1 MFVAPPKIN
10 IPVPMTATDV
20 LEGVAARLKEWME
33 FLSTSAIPPDVVEL
47 TPIPNTQCDAVT
59 VAVFV
64 LRRLWT
70 TFPRTICPL
79 KPLNGCVVE
88 LTAMPVS
95 AIVGN
100 EVLEFSVV
108 VVKSRTVLFSTVTI
122 PLLMRIPRMN
132 CVPDAVEVP
141 LLFRLAMVFPD
152 TIVRTWLDPAL
163 MLIPV
168 SCWVPVAL
176 VAALMLLATVVL
188 PMRLFVTYDSAPIVD
203 ARNIPI
209 KFHPDAVFSAFMV
222 IPPTVFPL
230 MVMENP

>member
-1 MFVAPPKIN
+1 
-10 IPVPMTATDV
+10 MTAADV

-33 FLSTSAIPPDVVEL
+33 FLSTSAIPPDVDEV
-47 TPIPNTQCDAVT
+47 TPIPNTQCDVET
-59 VAVFV
+59 EPVFV

-100 EVLEFSVV
+100 DVLEFSVV

-122 PLLMRIPRMN
+122 PPLVLMRIPRMN

-163 MLIPV
+163 MLMPV
-168 SCWVPVAL
+168 NC
-176 VAALMLLATVVL
+176 
-188 PMRLFVTYDSAPIVD
+188 
-203 ARNIPI
+203 
-209 KFHPDAVFSAFMV
+209 
-222 IPPTVFPL
+222 
-230 MVMENP
+230 